1 MKTNELEQLTL
12 RYKVNLLVDHPS
24 FKKKFHNGADHSERP
39 DTRFRNIAKSD
50 GAHWPGIGA
59 V

>member
-12 RYKVNLLVDHPS
+12 RYKVNLLVDYPS

-39 DTRFRNIAKSD
+39 DTRLRNIAKSD
-50 GAHWPGIGA
+50 GIHW
-59 V
+59 

>member
-1 MKTNELEQLTL
+1 MTLNTTEQLTL

-39 DTRFRNIAKSD
+39 DTRLRNIAKSD
-50 GAHWPGIGA
+50 GIRWWGIAA